1 MNLVL
6 IFLTPFTFTFWLVSN
21 ANYFFNRIWLANFPK
36 LSLDRKCWH
45 APDPNESFSEGLPKE
60 KHWSLKASLLFDQAC
75 TVLYISK
82 GDLVIITFDPC
93 NYILVGEVRDLIAD
107 ALPIN
112 AWQDHLLH
120 HVVLLLVHL
129 RLPLLRLLADLVA
142 RVLVGDHWSHLGEDW
157 VSEVFD

>member
-1 MNLVL
+1 M
-6 IFLTPFTFTFWLVSN
+6 TG
-21 ANYFFNRIWLANFPK
+21 
-36 LSLDRKCWH
+36 H
-45 APDPNESFSEGLPKE
+45 ALY
-60 KHWSLKASLLFDQAC
+60 C

-82 GDLVIITFDPC
+82 GDLVEITFDPR

-120 HVVLLLVHL
+120 HVLLLVVHL
-129 RLPLLRLLADLVA
+129 GLPLLRLLADLVA

-157 VSEVFD
+157 VSKVFD